1 MNKKGS
7 NNFGVT
13 SCNVLN
19 STENIKSNT
28 GFFLL
33 LVIIAIFIIVFII
46 FCSKGYNL
54 LINKMDEIIY
64 KNLKIN
70 QKIVIKK

>member
-1 MNKKGS
+1 MNINKDGLYQNFDDSYNKKGS

-28 GFFLL
+28 GFYLL
-33 LVIIAIFIIVFII
+33 LVILA
-46 FCSKGYNL
+46 
-54 LINKMDEIIY
+54 
-64 KNLKIN
+64 LKTN
-70 QKIVIKK
+70 HLALIKK

>member
-1 MNKKGS
+1 MSKRGS

-28 GFFLL
+28 GFYLL
-33 LVIIAIFIIVFII
+33 LVILAIFIIVFII
-46 FCSKGYNL
+46 FCSKGY
-54 LINKMDEIIY
+54 IIY
-64 KNLKIN
+64 FENKGLFKYFNIYIFLLKLI
-70 QKIVIKK
+70 